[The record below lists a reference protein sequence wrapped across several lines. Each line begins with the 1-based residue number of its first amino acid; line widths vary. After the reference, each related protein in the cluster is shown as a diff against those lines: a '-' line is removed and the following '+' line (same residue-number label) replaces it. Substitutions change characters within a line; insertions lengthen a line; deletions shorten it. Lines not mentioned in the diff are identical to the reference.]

1 MKRLAIAIPFA
12 AALCAAAPLA
22 MDSTRGKEIFETH
35 GCVQCHRLNGA
46 GGTVGPDLGKIVDRG
61 FTPAMLAAT
70 MWNHAPQMWAA
81 MRARNFE
88 RQTLTEQQAA
98 DLFAAFYAAHYF
110 DTPADAARGKAVFVA
125 DSCSR
130 CHGLQQ
136 SPLPRATPVSRWS
149 TLGHSVALVA
159 SMWNHA
165 ATMQAEMAKQGIEWP
180 KLNGQNIA
188 DLLVYVRNL
197 PGSPRPSA
205 EFRITAGEEGEKLF
219 QTKGC
224 ASCHEIG
231 ALQMQ
236 GMPLDDVAASM
247 WDHANRLKTARPAIS
262 SSEMSALLGYVWAA
276 QFFRD
281 TGNPARGAKVFTARH
296 CAQCHGVAGSGAPDL
311 KSRAGS
317 YDGIVIVSALW
328 RHGPAMLEQMNQKGI
343 RWPEFRL
350 REMADL
356 IAWLN
361 AGKGK

>member
-1 MKRLAIAIPFA
+1 MTRLAIAIPLVA
-12 AALCAAAPLA
+12 AACAAAPLA

-35 GCVQCHRLNGA
+35 GCVQCHRLNGS
-46 GGTVGPDLGKIVDRG
+46 GGTLAPDLGKIVDRG

-136 SPLPRATPVSRWS
+136 SPVPQATPVSRWRA
-149 TLGHSVALVA
+149 LGNSVAIVA
-159 SMWNHA
+159 GMWNHA
-165 ATMQAEMAKQGIEWP
+165 ATMQAEMARQGIEWP

-188 DLLVYVRNL
+188 DLLVYLRNL
-197 PGSPRPSA
+197 PGLPRVTP
-205 EFRITAGEEGEKLF
+205 EFQITAGEEGARLF
-219 QTKGC
+219 QSKGC
-224 ASCHEIG
+224 AACH
-231 ALQMQ
+231 AVDTLKTQ

-262 SSEMSALLGYVWAA
+262 PSEMSALLGYVWAA
-276 QFFRD
+276 QFFQD
-281 TGNPARGAKVFTARH
+281 TGNPARGAKVFAARH
-296 CAQCHGVAGSGAPDL
+296 CAQCHGVAGGGAPDL
-311 KSRAGS
+311 KARAGS

-328 RHGPAMLEQMNQKGI
+328 RHGPSMLEQMNQKGI

-350 REMADL
+350 HEMADL

-361 AGKGK
+361 TGKGR